1 MFGPLSWLNPG
12 GLRAPPLLTQILLD
26 QIEEAQLGLAFH
38 WEEKVYQV
46 EYGTGQLSV
55 SPSDLRATAWPAPGG
70 GVRVALGFDVSP
82 HRQIAHS
89 VLAIV
94 GGILGAIA
102 GLIIAP
108 PEAG

>member
-1 MFGPLSWLNPG
+1 VDADGWARDHVAFGCRLDLVQEMFGPLSWLNPG

-55 SPSDLRATAWPAPGG
+55 SPSDLRRFAKIICPFDTPACYDGW
-70 GVRVALGFDVSP
+70 V
-82 HRQIAHS
+82 
-89 VLAIV
+89 
-94 GGILGAIA
+94 
-102 GLIIAP
+102 
-108 PEAG
+108 